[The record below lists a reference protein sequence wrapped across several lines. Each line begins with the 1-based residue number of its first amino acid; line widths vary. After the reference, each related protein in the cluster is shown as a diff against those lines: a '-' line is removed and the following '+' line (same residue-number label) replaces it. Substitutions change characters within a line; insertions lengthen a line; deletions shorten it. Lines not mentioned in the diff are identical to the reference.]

1 MDIKYNSFTGKQ
13 SSKGPYLTKKRQRM
27 IDRYKKGES
36 DEKEKT
42 EVEELMK
49 LFEMS
54 KQSKDINEQF
64 QDCTRQLSRGVLE
77 FSAKGM
83 EYYNAIKILLI
94 GSSGSGKSTNV
105 LNLLL
110 ESPNSY
116 EAIHLICPES
126 SYNNETYTTLRF
138 YCQKSGIKFFWTDS
152 DIEQKLEFGD
162 ATQKDNRGSSKFLY
176 DNRLPMFLIFD
187 DCYKGAKSS
196 HLSELMS
203 DAFIK
208 LRHRMV
214 NTIIAQQSPNY
225 IQSSVVLNWSH
236 LFISGNFLN
245 RDGIWD
251 RLKIPSPEN
260 LNEMLE
266 HYKNAQDKRHQF
278 YMIKMDDSFLKPY
291 TPYKFT
297 SRNQIIQ
304 KFKYKLPKGITEAQ
318 ALNMKKV
325 RDEQQ
330 EQEETDDTIQDPT
343 TYDPRSDIAKVYK
356 DNDTIH
362 KRNIK
367 EIEKSHNENGV
378 QKEKQ
383 KRKYIV
389 RNGFKY
395 FI

>member
-138 YCQKSGIKFFWTDS
+138 
-152 DIEQKLEFGD
+152 
-162 ATQKDNRGSSKFLY
+162 
-176 DNRLPMFLIFD
+176 
-187 DCYKGAKSS
+187 
-196 HLSELMS
+196 
-203 DAFIK
+203 
-208 LRHRMV
+208 
-214 NTIIAQQSPNY
+214 
-225 IQSSVVLNWSH
+225 
-236 LFISGNFLN
+236 
-245 RDGIWD
+245 
-251 RLKIPSPEN
+251 
-260 LNEMLE
+260 
-266 HYKNAQDKRHQF
+266 
-278 YMIKMDDSFLKPY
+278 
-291 TPYKFT
+291 
-297 SRNQIIQ
+297 
-304 KFKYKLPKGITEAQ
+304 
-318 ALNMKKV
+318 
-325 RDEQQ
+325 
-330 EQEETDDTIQDPT
+330 
-343 TYDPRSDIAKVYK
+343 
-356 DNDTIH
+356 
-362 KRNIK
+362 
-367 EIEKSHNENGV
+367 
-378 QKEKQ
+378 
-383 KRKYIV
+383 
-389 RNGFKY
+389 
-395 FI
+395 